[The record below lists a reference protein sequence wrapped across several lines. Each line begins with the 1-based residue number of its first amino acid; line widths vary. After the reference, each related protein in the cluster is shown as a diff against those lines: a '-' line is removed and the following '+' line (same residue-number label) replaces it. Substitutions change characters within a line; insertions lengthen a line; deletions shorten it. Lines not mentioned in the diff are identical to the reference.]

1 MYRERQRKE
10 KIEVLTKHDNGERKK
25 RKIKIIGVGKK
36 LKEE

>member
-25 RKIKIIGVGKK
+25 RKIKIIGGGKS
-36 LKEE
+36 